1 MKNKIK
7 EELTTIFRN
16 VFTDPKLEINDE
28 MSSKDVE
35 NWDSLAH
42 LIMLNE
48 VESHFDISFKIREMA
63 GIQSVGDLMNA
74 IEAKLKK

>member
-1 MKNKIK
+1 MKNKIE
-7 EELTTIFRN
+7 EELTIIFRN
-16 VFTDPKLEINDE
+16 VFADPKLEISNE

-48 VESHFDISFKIREMA
+48 VESHFKISFKIREMA
-63 GIQSVGDLMNA
+63 GIQSVGDLVTA
-74 IEAKLKK
+74 IEGKLEK